1 MTALAALSPEALRD
15 IIADQEREIDEL
27 EQAVVMLWRWY
38 VSSGFAR
45 IAPRHAVIPARE
57 PRPQV
62 DA

>member
-1 MTALAALSPEALRD
+1 MTGADDHEALRG

-27 EQAVVMLWRWY
+27 ERAIVILWRHY

-45 IAPRHAVIPARE
+45 IVPRHAVIPARE

>member
-1 MTALAALSPEALRD
+1 MTGADDPEALRI

-27 EQAVVMLWRWY
+27 ERAIVILWRHY
-38 VSSGFAR
+38 VSSGFVR